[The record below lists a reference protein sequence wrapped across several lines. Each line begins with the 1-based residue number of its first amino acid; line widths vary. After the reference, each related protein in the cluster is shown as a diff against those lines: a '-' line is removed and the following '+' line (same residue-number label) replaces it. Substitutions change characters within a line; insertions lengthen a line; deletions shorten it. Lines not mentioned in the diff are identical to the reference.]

1 VVKKTAVGKEP
12 EPDMSREELQTLNKK
27 LHALNTGIQD
37 KLDSL
42 ENLFDHASVP
52 TIVWN
57 PELKITRFNHAF
69 ERLTG
74 RNAHEVLGKK
84 IDMLFPPD
92 KRDGALREI
101 NRAAMKGQG
110 WEGLEVSIQHA
121 DGSVRILLWNSTL
134 MFGTDGKTQVA
145 TVAQGLDIT
154 ERKKVEQLKD
164 DFVGMVSHELR
175 TPLTVVASAI
185 NTALDERISPQ
196 DLRELLETANSSAE
210 SLGNILDNLLEVARY
225 KTERLTLEKKLV
237 NVPEISRKTVEK
249 VQRQYPGRQAFL
261 DMSDGLPPAITD
273 SGRLER
279 ILYNLVENA
288 FKYSPQESEVRV
300 FARQDNENLLIGVS
314 DSGNGM
320 SPEDIKKLFEPFNR
334 LEKTGSKK
342 GVGLGLMVCKRLV
355 EAHGGRIWV
364 ESTPGQGSTF
374 LFTIPREQKRRA

>member
-1 VVKKTAVGKEP
+1 MAKKTARKKEQKSDIP
-12 EPDMSREELQTLNKK
+12 HEEPGDN
-27 LHALNTGIQD
+27 
-37 KLDSL
+37 LDNLGS
-42 ENLFDHASVP
+42 LFDSVNAP
-52 TIVWN
+52 MVVWN
-57 PELKITRFNHAF
+57 PDLKITRFNHAF

-74 RNAHEVLGKK
+74 RNADEVLDRKVD
-84 IDMLFPPD
+84 ILFPPD
-92 KRDGALREI
+92 KRDNALREI

-121 DGSVRILLWNSTL
+121 DGSVRILLWNSAVI
-134 MFGTDGKTQVA
+134 FGADGKTQVA
-145 TVAQGLDIT
+145 TMAQGLDIT

-164 DFVGMVSHELR
+164 DFVGMISHELR
-175 TPLTVVASAI
+175 TPLTVITSAI

-196 DLRELLETANSSAE
+196 DLRELLETANSSAN

-225 KTERLTLEKKLV
+225 KTERLILEKKLV
-237 NVPEISRKTVEK
+237 NVPDISRKTVEK
-249 VQRQYPGRQAFL
+249 VKQQYPGRQASL

-273 SGRLER
+273 PGRLER

-300 FARQDNENLLIGVS
+300 FARQDKEDLLIGVS
-314 DSGNGM
+314 DTGNGM

-342 GVGLGLMVCKRLV
+342 GVGLGLLVCKRLV

-374 LFTIPREQKRRA
+374 LFTIPLEQKRHG